1 MMATMSRATRMTA
14 DERRAAIV
22 DSTLPVLLAQGP
34 DLSTREIAAAAGV
47 AEGTIFR
54 VFDSKEELIK
64 AVIDAAM
71 RPSTTLAALAALE
84 PQTLDQRTEAVL
96 EILTHNVQRIRSLF
110 SHLAKAGVQP
120 HPPKG
125 HNHDHRDGR
134 AQVIAATATA
144 FADYADQLTV
154 PTETFAR
161 LLSAMAFATSFDVTT
176 SDTPASPATLARLVL
191 HGVAK
196 GEK

>member
-1 MMATMSRATRMTA
+1 MTA

-54 VFDSKEELIK
+54 VFDSKEELIT
-64 AVIDAAM
+64 AVIDAAT
-71 RPSTTLAALAALE
+71 RPTATLAALAALE

-96 EILTHNVQRIRSLF
+96 DILTHNVQRIRSLF

-125 HNHDHRDGR
+125 HHHDHRDGR

-144 FADYADQLTV
+144 FDDYADQLTV
-154 PTETFAR
+154 PTETLAR
-161 LLSAMAFATSFDVTT
+161 LLSAMAFATSFDVGT
-176 SDTPASPATLARLVL
+176 SDTPPSPATLARLVL